1 MVLLLLI
8 ISIGYNQQ
16 SFAKNKIQDTIQQ
29 SFDQETFRAS
39 LKELPPKEFARL
51 FAQEYRQDSVKV
63 MICLDHVKNDMLTSK
78 DLYDQFWGYFS
89 LAYSQN
95 DMLNLEESIK
105 SLDEALLIAKKI
117 DNDVFVMNALMSK
130 GIYYFNFGEYEK
142 AMEDYL
148 EVLHL
153 AKETKNKEREQAVS
167 LNIALIKMQT
177 NDFNG
182 ANELLNKLLESIKNE
197 ELKKRHLNIYIA
209 LTKSYI
215 GLEDYEEAKY
225 FCKKGL
231 RLSEELNASEA
242 EFYFYS
248 FLGTIATLNNNLIE
262 AHEFIEKSFY
272 IAEDIKTMDHEIPIL
287 FIDKGEVFYKERKY
301 KAAIEVLLKA
311 EILMQE
317 HKLDFIKLEE
327 AYALL
332 AKSYKEIND
341 IENSLKYY
349 EKASDVYKKNDKRQ
363 DNISVDIVKKYD
375 LQSLKEEL
383 NLAEKK
389 TQKTKTVLYVS
400 IFFALLLVI
409 GLIFFYK
416 KREKDNQ
423 RKFEALL
430 KSLEEEKEEETINTV
445 KVAPKEMVS
454 KKTTKAVVKDVEII
468 DETKA
473 KLLKKLD
480 NFEAKKS
487 YLSKHC
493 SLNEV
498 AKKLK
503 TNTSY
508 LSKLVNAHK
517 GKSFTAYI
525 TDLRVN
531 YAIKRLKEDKK
542 FRSYTIDS
550 IAQEIGFNR
559 SESFSRAFKNK
570 TGLYPSYFIKN
581 LDSKGIE

>member
-16 SFAKNKIQDTIQQ
+16 SFAKSKIQDTIQQ
-29 SFDQETFRAS
+29 NFDQETFRAS

-51 FAQEYRQDSVKV
+51 FIQEYKQDSLK
-63 MICLDHVKNDMLTSK
+63 IIIGIEYIENIMLQSE
-78 DLYDQFWGYFS
+78 DLLTQFWGNFS

-95 DMLNLEESIK
+95 HMLHLEESIK
-105 SLDEALLIAKKI
+105 SLDEALSIAKKI
-117 DNDVFVMNALMSK
+117 NNDVFVMNALMSK

-142 AMEDYL
+142 AMESYL

-153 AKETKNKEREQAVS
+153 AKEIKNKEQEQAVS

-177 NDFNG
+177 NDFTG
-182 ANELLNKLLESIKNE
+182 ADEILQNLLKSIKNE
-197 ELKKRHLNIYIA
+197 QPKTRHLNTYIA
-209 LTKSYI
+209 LTKASIGIEEYEKAKEYCEI
-215 GLEDYEEAKY
+215 GLDLSDQLQDEEAK
-225 FCKKGL
+225 
-231 RLSEELNASEA
+231 
-242 EFYFYS
+242 FYFYS
-248 FLGTIATLNNNLIE
+248 FLGRIAALNDDYDKSHKLIK
-262 AHEFIEKSFY
+262 KSFQ
-272 IAEDIKTMDHEIPIL
+272 IAEKIKTIDHEIPIL
-287 FIDKGEVFYKERKY
+287 FIEKGEVLYKEKKY
-301 KAAIEVLLKA
+301 QEAIDILLKA
-311 EILMQE
+311 DVLMQK
-317 HKLDFIKLEE
+317 HKLDFIKQEE
-327 AYALL
+327 TYALL
-332 AKSYKEIND
+332 AKSYNEIGD
-341 IENSLKYY
+341 VKNSIKFY
-349 EKASDVYKKNDKRQ
+349 EKANETYKKNDKRQ
-363 DNISVDIVKKYD
+363 GSISVDIIKKYD
-375 LQSLKEEL
+375 LKSLKEEL

-400 IFFALLLVI
+400 VFFALLMVI

-423 RKFEALL
+423 RKFTAIL
-430 KSLEEEKEEETINTV
+430 KSLEEEKEEETIVAV
-445 KVAPKEMVS
+445 KVVPEEIVS
-454 KKTTKAVVKDVEII
+454 KKTTKTVVKEVEII
-468 DETKA
+468 DETKV

-581 LDSKGIE
+581 LDSQGIE